1 MTAAG
6 ADPAPVRFAPRP
18 RRGARSNPAGR
29 FESAQT
35 LPLPGRAPAAP
46 DTRVTP
52 MPARRLINYNDS
64 PDLALRRTINPYRGC
79 EHGCAYCFA
88 RPTHAYLGLSAGLD
102 FETRI
107 FAKTGAAAALAR
119 ELSAPG
125 YRCAPLGLGYNTDAW
140 QPAERRLRITRGI
153 LETLWR
159 FRHPVSAITKSPTC
173 ARDLDLLGKLAG
185 EGLAEAVVSVTTLD
199 PDLHRILEPR
209 AGAPAARLR
218 LVRALAEAGVPTGVL
233 AAPVIPYVNEGE
245 LERIAAAAADAG
257 ARFAGY
263 VVLRLPHELKQLFR
277 EWLEAHF
284 PQRAARVMAA
294 VRELHGGRDYDPA
307 WGRRMSGQGERAR
320 LLAQRFRLACRRHGL
335 DRPRPPLRTDRF
347 RVPGAQR
354 ELFGAAP

>member
-1 MTAAG
+1 MSAPG
-6 ADPAPVRFAPRP
+6 AP
-18 RRGARSNPAGR
+18 RRGRGALSNPAGR
-29 FESAQT
+29 FESEAT
-35 LPLPGRAPAAP
+35 APLPGRAPEAP
-46 DTRVTP
+46 DTRVAP

-64 PDLALRRTINPYRGC
+64 PDLALRRTVNPYRGC

-88 RPTHAYLGLSAGLD
+88 RPSHAYLGLSPGLD

-140 QPAERRLRITRGI
+140 QPAERRLRITRGV

-173 ARDLDLLGKLAG
+173 ARDRDLLARLAG
-185 EGLAEAVVSVTTLD
+185 EGLAEVVVSVTTLD
-199 PDLHRILEPR
+199 ARLHRVLEPR

-218 LVRALAEAGVPTGVL
+218 LVRTLAEAGVPVGVL
-233 AAPVIPYVNEGE
+233 AAPMIPHLNEGE

-263 VVLRLPHELKQLFR
+263 VVLRLPHELKRLFR
-277 EWLEAHF
+277 EWLDAHY
-284 PQRAARVMAA
+284 PERAARVMAA
-294 VRELHGGRDYDPA
+294 VREMHGGRDYDPA

-347 RVPGAQR
+347 RVPEAQR

>member
-6 ADPAPVRFAPRP
+6 ADPAPARFAPRP

-35 LPLPGRAPAAP
+35 APLPGRAPEAP

-64 PDLALRRTINPYRGC
+64 PDIALRRTINPYRGC

-107 FAKTGAAAALAR
+107 FAKTDAAAALAR

-140 QPAERRLRITRGI
+140 QPAERRLRITRGV

-159 FRHPVSAITKSPTC
+159 FRHPVSTITKSPSC

-218 LVRALAEAGVPTGVL
+218 LVRALTEAGVPTGVL

-277 EWLEAHF
+277 EWLDAHF

-294 VRELHGGRDYDPA
+294 VRDLHGGRDYDPA

>member
-1 MTAAG
+1 MS
-6 ADPAPVRFAPRP
+6 ADAAPVRCAPGP

-29 FESAQT
+29 FESEAT
-35 LPLPGRAPAAP
+35 APLPGRMPEAQ
-46 DTRVTP
+46 DTQILP
-52 MPARRLINYNDS
+52 MPVRRLINYNDS
-64 PDLALRRTINPYRGC
+64 PDIALRRTINPYRGC

-88 RPTHAYLGLSAGLD
+88 RPTHAYLGLSPGLD

-107 FAKTGAAAALAR
+107 FAKTNAAEALAR

-125 YRCAPLGLGYNTDAW
+125 YRCAPIGLGYNTDAW
-140 QPAERRLRITRGI
+140 QPAERELRLTRGV

-173 ARDLDLLGKLAG
+173 ARDLDLLGQLAG
-185 EGLAEAVVSVTTLD
+185 EGLAEVVVSVTTLD
-199 PDLHRILEPR
+199 PGLHRVLEPR

-218 LVRALAEAGVPTGVL
+218 LVRSLAAAGVPVGVL
-233 AAPVIPYVNEGE
+233 AAPVIPHLNEGE
-245 LERIAAAAADAG
+245 LERIVAAAADAG

-277 EWLEAHF
+277 EWLAAHF

-335 DRPRPPLRTDRF
+335 DRPRPPLRADRF

-354 ELFGAAP
+354 ELFGTAP